1 MSIGSSQFSQIQQMY
16 ADLQACDEILQK
28 LKTEMENT
36 QVQAEVLHIRLDRV
50 NRVLM
55 RTLTFIRRMSGG
67 NDDLEYLMSKM
78 QRVIS
83 VMNTL
88 RIAAMMMYAGMGP
101 IGWVMM
107 GMGVATSV
115 MMMQEDLDDSI
126 RSVQA

>member
-1 MSIGSSQFSQIQQMY
+1 MSASGSLAQIQELY
-16 ADLQACDEILQK
+16 ARLQACDEILQK
-28 LKTEMENT
+28 LKTEMDTT
-36 QVQAEVLHIRLDRV
+36 QVKAEVLHIRLDRV

-67 NDDLEYLMSKM
+67 NDDLEYIISKM
-78 QRVIS
+78 QRVIT

-126 RSVQA
+126 RSVNA